1 MIIFAVRF
9 GKWPVFSFHVFLK
22 RPCRPGGSAAVQEE
36 CSRSLMDRISDSGSD
51 GCGSIPHG
59 STSDASILQLRFR
72 LDELCNLYRQVKDS
86 ALVGVLSG
94 HAEGSRA
101 FARYRTID
109 EQMKEELVRL
119 LEKKP

>member
-1 MIIFAVRF
+1 
-9 GKWPVFSFHVFLK
+9 
-22 RPCRPGGSAAVQEE
+22 
-36 CSRSLMDRISDSGSD
+36 MDRISDSGSD